1 MRQKI
6 QGAVI
11 IIPIP
16 PQLPVNLSKRVHA
29 MIERVVDI
37 PALRVLVN
45 AGIAIRV
52 FECDF
57 RAQIV
62 EAKSGAV

>member
-1 MRQKI
+1 
-6 QGAVI
+6 
-11 IIPIP
+11 
-16 PQLPVNLSKRVHA
+16 